1 MGNLM
6 SRTRGRDAGGG
17 GMRPAWLLIRNHLY
31 GLRHA
36 VQHVHEQPSLKV
48 AVIGV
53 FTVSWLLGLSWLF
66 YEGFEFMYRLGG
78 VAFYLIPRMFTLF
91 FLGLGVML
99 MLSGA
104 VTGYGNLYQ
113 SAETRRLLTWPVPLR
128 DLFYFKTLQ
137 TMLMSSWAF
146 FFIIVPFIGAFGVY
160 RAWPGSMVF
169 WAVAYSLPFVM
180 IFSGAGVLV
189 MLLFQ
194 GVLSLLSRLLG
205 RWRNR
210 FLWGLAFAGAV
221 RMVMGALAYLEALRA
236 ERSDEFVVMVRM
248 VPGLGLASNPLL
260 PNWWMAQGVLGM
272 AAGDWR
278 RSLLFLVLLGSTV
291 GVLFWVISAVG
302 RWLYPGSMQ
311 RHLTAASDLA
321 TRASALS
328 RAVQWS
334 FRGGGPVRGYLLKDL
349 LIFLRDPSQ
358 WTQFLIFFGLLG
370 LYFFNLG
377 SLGYDQLDS
386 TWANLISFLNLFSL
400 SAVMSSLSSRFV
412 FPQLSQEGRM
422 LWLVGLAPQSLSRL
436 MLIKFLL
443 AGGGLMVIS
452 LTLSGLSNAMLN
464 VPEFS
469 RRVTLVLMPSVSLAL
484 AGMATGLGAAFMD
497 IEAKTPS
504 QILSGY
510 GGTLNLILTLLTVI
524 LLVLAPGIVAHL
536 MTMGVLPAGV
546 AGWAFP
552 LTAGYIVLVS
562 LIAGGVPLWVGHRT
576 LVRRDF

>member
-1 MGNLM
+1 
-6 SRTRGRDAGGG
+6 
-17 GMRPAWLLIRNHLY
+17 MRPALLLIRNHLY
-31 GLRHA
+31 ELRHA

-48 AVIGV
+48 LVIGT
-53 FTVSWLLGLSWLF
+53 FMTSWLFGLSWLF
-66 YEGFEFMYRLGG
+66 YEAFDFLYRLGG

-91 FLGLGVML
+91 FMGLGVML

-104 VTGYGNLYQ
+104 VSGYGNLYQ
-113 SAETRRLLTWPVPLR
+113 SAETRRLLTWPVPMR

-146 FFIIVPFIGAFGVY
+146 FFIIVPFIGAFGIY
-160 RAWPGSMVF
+160 RQWSWTMLF

-180 IFSGAGVLV
+180 VFSGLGILV

-194 GVLSLLSRLLG
+194 GVLSVLSRLLG

-210 FLWGLAFAGAV
+210 FLWAMAFLTLV
-221 RMVMGALAYLEALRA
+221 RMVFGALTYLDQIREQ
-236 ERSDEFVVMVRM
+236 RSDEFVVMVRM
-248 VPGLGLASNPLL
+248 VPGLSLASNPLL

-272 AAGDWR
+272 AAGDTQR
-278 RSLLFLVLLGSTV
+278 ALLFLVLLVSSV
-291 GVLFWVISAVG
+291 GVLSMTVARVG
-302 RWLYPGSMQ
+302 GWLYPGSMQ

-321 TRASALS
+321 TRASRLS
-328 RAVQWS
+328 RVVQWS
-334 FRGGGPVRGYLLKDL
+334 LSGGGAVRAYLFKDL

-377 SLGYDQLDS
+377 SLGYDQLDP
-386 TWANLISFLNLFSL
+386 TWANLISFLNMFSL

-412 FPQLSQEGRM
+412 YPQLSQEGRM
-422 LWLVGLAPQSLSRL
+422 LWMVGLAPQSLSRL
-436 MLIKFLL
+436 MMIKFVL
-443 AGGGLMVIS
+443 AGASLIAIS
-452 LTLSGLSNAMLN
+452 LTLASLSNSMLN

-469 RRVTLVLMPSVSLAL
+469 RRLTLVLMPSVSLAL
-484 AGMATGLGAAFMD
+484 AGMATGLGAVFMD
-497 IEAKTPS
+497 IEAKTPT

-524 LLVLAPGIVAHL
+524 LLVLVPGIVAHL
-536 MTMGVLPAGV
+536 MTVGRFPAAVTGMALPMT
-546 AGWAFP
+546 
-552 LTAGYIVLVS
+552 TAYIILVS
-562 LIAGGVPLWVGHRT
+562 FLAGGLPLWIGHRT